1 MVNHVGPAEI
11 GKYTFLEKKI
21 FVALEKE
28 SDGALEAWDF
38 QWKISFSYLVG
49 IPAIPKAFGIIRYV
63 TAHGFKSINAHN
75 PIIC

>member
-1 MVNHVGPAEI
+1 MVNHVGPVEI

-28 SDGALEAWDF
+28 SDGALKAWDF

-63 TAHGFKSINAHN
+63 TASSQ
-75 PIIC
+75 